1 MKKLTLL
8 LPVLVILLGGQLLL
22 ADAKT
27 VTGEITDVIVYRG
40 QALVTRAIE
49 TDLPKGTS
57 EVIVDKLPAN
67 IIPESLYSQTTDGT
81 TILSVRYREKTIKE
95 DTRKEVKELEEKIE
109 KIRTEHR
116 LATKNQQFI
125 TAQMRRVEKLV
136 EFSLA
141 AEQKDLNRGLLQ
153 FEPIKEMS
161 DYVESKTTGYN
172 KQLIETGEKII
183 QLDKELKTLSEK
195 RQRLAAGHSRTQ
207 REAVIFMSRTKAGP
221 AAIEINYLVNGAN
234 WSPQYNL
241 RADTAKAIATIE
253 YNAVVHQSS
262 GETWNNASLALST
275 AQPNMVASPPFLEPM
290 QITIG
295 EITASRERTTGKRNM
310 PGMGMPGMAEQQQQ
324 ITQQVYYDNRS
335 DKFKSLIQSRNKA
348 LTKGLAANS
357 VLNDIAFEN
366 QIMEFQADKEMLKQM
381 KSQSEE
387 VRRTEGVSVMYR
399 IPGKLT
405 LPSRSDQQL
414 LTIAIIPAKADFTLI
429 ATPLL
434 TDYVYLQGEILNDS
448 DTILLPGPASTYRD
462 GQFVGKAQMDLVTI
476 GQKFTT
482 GFGVDSQIQVT
493 REFKDKKVDTL
504 WGNRIDDHKY
514 RIEISNYKTKPVKL
528 RLLERL
534 PYTENPNIEILLKKP
549 SLALSTD
556 KEYLRT
562 SKKKGM
568 LRWDLTLKPQTSG
581 EKATVIEYGFTMK
594 YDNDMQV
601 RPVRN
606 ANQ

>member
-27 VTGEITDVIVYRG
+27 VTGNITDVIVYRG

-49 TDLPKGTS
+49 ADLPKGTS
-57 EVIVDKLPAN
+57 EIIVDKLPAN

-125 TAQMRRVEKLV
+125 AAQLRRVEKLV

-241 RADTAKAIATIE
+241 RADTGKAIATIE

-290 QITIG
+290 RITIG
-295 EITASRERTTGKRNM
+295 EISASRGRRDDLRRM
-310 PGMGMPGMAEQQQQ
+310 PVIMSEKEEQQGMPQQQ
-324 ITQQVYYDNRS
+324 VFYDNRS

-348 LTKGLAANS
+348 LTKGLEANY
-357 VLNDIAFEN
+357 VLNNIAFEN

-414 LTIAIIPAKADFTLI
+414 LTIAIIPSKADFTLM

-556 KEYLRT
+556 KEYVRT

-581 EKATVIEYGFTMK
+581 EKTTVIEYGFTMK